1 MHSLISEDQAALEDF
16 CKKLLEKAWPLEK
29 AMKTLGPGG
38 AGHSAELWQVLVEA
52 GWTGLPFDPELGGGG
67 GDLIDLGLVYRAAGE
82 RLVPGSFYASMFAAL
97 LVARLGT
104 ADQKSTLLKRIIA
117 GECLATV
124 ASGEPQATENAKFF
138 TTTAAQTGEGW
149 VLNGVKAFVPNLDV
163 ADTVLVLAKTRANG
177 ERGGWGLF
185 AVETAWLK
193 GAFHRYTTFGGEAWF
208 ELKLDN
214 LRVAPAALLGGAPTA
229 TLDAFNDVLETAT
242 ALQCMEM
249 AGGTAE
255 VLRRT
260 VEYVSER
267 KQHGRQIGSFQAVQ
281 HLMANAS
288 MALQGARVAA
298 LQAVFLKSKG
308 RPAAREVSIAKI
320 AVADAYTQATITA
333 QQLWGAMGY
342 ARPTGLYLWSE
353 RAKVA
358 DAWLGGSAGHLRKL
372 ADGMGL

>member
-1 MHSLISEDQAALEDF
+1 
-16 CKKLLEKAWPLEK
+16 
-29 AMKTLGPGG
+29 
-38 AGHSAELWQVLVEA
+38 
-52 GWTGLPFDPELGGGG
+52 
-67 GDLIDLGLVYRAAGE
+67 
-82 RLVPGSFYASMFAAL
+82 
-97 LVARLGT
+97 
-104 ADQKSTLLKRIIA
+104 
-117 GECLATV
+117 
-124 ASGEPQATENAKFF
+124 
-138 TTTAAQTGEGW
+138 
-149 VLNGVKAFVPNLDV
+149 
-163 ADTVLVLAKTRANG
+163 
-177 ERGGWGLF
+177 
-185 AVETAWLK
+185 
-193 GAFHRYTTFGGEAWF
+193 
-208 ELKLDN
+208 
-214 LRVAPAALLGGAPTA
+214 
-229 TLDAFNDVLETAT
+229 
-242 ALQCMEM
+242 MEM